1 VADAAPA
8 PADKADEYV
17 ELAEIA
23 PGVEALALAMHR
35 WGGSRREG

>member
-8 PADKADEYV
+8 PAHKAGEGV

-23 PGVEALALAMHR
+23 PGVEALMLAIHR
-35 WGGSRREG
+35 WRGDRSEG